1 MFDGNGKTISNLTI
15 ARADEENVGLF
26 RVIRGGTIKN
36 LTLKD
41 AAVTA
46 GSLVGAVVGWAQVS
60 LSKDSMSGNVAGLIG
75 NVHVTGSV
83 AGKTETGGLIGRN
96 DGKTDPET
104 SFSVKNAVDRCSF
117 EGTLTGRT
125 ITRRPCR
132 TQRRYD
138 HDVQHRGQRRRG

>member
-1 MFDGNGKTISNLTI
+1 MIL
-15 ARADEENVGLF
+15 
-26 RVIRGGTIKN
+26 GGTIKN

-41 AAVTA
+41 AAVTG

-125 ITRRPCR
+125 ITGGLAGRNEGTITMCS
-132 TQRRYD
+132 TE
-138 HDVQHRGQRRRG
+138 GQRRRG